1 MQEEEREPE
10 NALEILER
18 KGCQQGEIEVCS
30 YFISGM
36 AQAKELLNDLNKL
49 WLTLLYTQYAISW
62 MSFWVGIGSTLPLLL
77 GLVSHCHPCI

>member
-1 MQEEEREPE
+1 MENCKREELQEEEKEPE

-18 KGCQQGEIEVCS
+18 KGQGEIEVCS

-49 WLTLLYTQYAISW
+49 WYNFGLHFIHNTLLRYKQA
-62 MSFWVGIGSTLPLLL
+62 G
-77 GLVSHCHPCI
+77 